1 MRNNEPVYRSVS
13 VGMVKIAIKDDGNQI
28 IANVIGN
35 NVIAIDNRISRAT
48 VTGPDRAG
56 YYGIGD
62 YVYFTTDKRK
72 HHTAIPME
80 IVSNQLAN

>member
-1 MRNNEPVYRSVS
+1 MRNDEPVYRSVS
-13 VGMVKIAIKDDGNQI
+13 VGMVKVAIKNDGNQI

-35 NVIAIDNRISRAT
+35 NVIAIDDKVSRAT

-72 HHTAIPME
+72 KHTAI
-80 IVSNQLAN
+80 LAEVIKQRWVN

>member
-1 MRNNEPVYRSVS
+1 MRNDEPVYRSVS
-13 VGMVKIAIKDDGNQI
+13 VGMVKVAIKNDGNQI

-35 NVIAIDNRISRAT
+35 NVIAIDDKVSRAT

-56 YYGIGD
+56 DYGIGD

-72 HHTAIPME
+72 HHTAIPAE
-80 IVSNQLAN
+80 VVKQRLVN